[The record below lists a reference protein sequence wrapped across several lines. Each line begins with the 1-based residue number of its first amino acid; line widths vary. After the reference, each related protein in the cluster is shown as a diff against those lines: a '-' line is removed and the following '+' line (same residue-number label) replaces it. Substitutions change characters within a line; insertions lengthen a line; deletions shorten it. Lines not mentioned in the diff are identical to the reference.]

1 METSSGVKRG
11 NCDACPLHSCSARG
25 STSFDDCKCLQG
37 FYMSGGGCVLCPEGM
52 TTATN
57 GSTSVDDCSIPCGL
71 PHSSTAGDNAQALV
85 PAMGAM
91 AAADIALTPP
101 IGPYSKAVNDEK
113 EADELKATAQTQLM
127 THQGL
132 LAWHQK
138 ELAKAETA
146 EANAAASLQTAQT
159 QLNVATAAGDEAGI
173 SAATEAVEQNAGRV
187 ASANS
192 AKAAVQA
199 DVDAAAVQVLAV
211 SRMCGVRADGA
222 SETMTG
228 TGTGTGA
235 EIQTETKT
243 ETTCRARCTLCDGWR
258 ALKVKP

>member
-1 METSSGVKRG
+1 
-11 NCDACPLHSCSARG
+11 
-25 STSFDDCKCLQG
+25 
-37 FYMSGGGCVLCPEGM
+37 MSGGECVLCPEGT

-127 THQGL
+127 THQGV

-138 ELAKAETA
+138 ELAKVETA
-146 EANAAASLQTAQT
+146 EANAAAGLQTAQT

-173 SAATEAVEQNAGRV
+173 SAATEAVEQSTGRV

-199 DVDAAAVQVLAV
+199 DVDAAAAQVLVV
-211 SRMCGVRADGA
+211 SRMCGVMAERE

-228 TGTGTGA
+228 TRTGTGT
-235 EIQTETKT
+235 EIETETKT
-243 ETTCRARCTLCDGWR
+243 KMLCWACCTLCDRWQ